1 MKSTKADVIFK
12 DFWRVNEHF
21 ADLFNTVVFHGKEIL
36 KPEILEEMDTDV
48 SGVIEMKDYKETLSR
63 TRDVIKKTA
72 YGVEFVVLGIENQ
85 QHIHYAMPLRH
96 MIYDAMGYLK
106 EYQEIT
112 RNYKG
117 SNIKLSDSDEFLSR
131 MRKEDRM
138 HPIITLTIYTGEK
151 VWDGPCSLKDMIVE
165 MPEEIAAVF
174 SDYKMNL
181 LEVRDSAGYVF
192 RNEDVQSAFEITR
205 EVFAGNFDGI
215 REKYSDKRISSEA
228 LSLIGQM
235 AGSTELIEM
244 GKSMEATN
252 MCTALERL
260 KAEGVEQGI
269 EQGIEQGMEKGVEK
283 TVISMLKKNYPI
295 SEICEITGKTEEEIL
310 KIKEIL

>member
-1 MKSTKADVIFK
+1 MKYTKADVIFK

-72 YGVEFVVLGIENQ
+72 YGVEFVVLRIENQ

-112 RNYKG
+112 RNYKR

-131 MRKEDRM
+131 MRK

-151 VWDGPCSLKDMIVE
+151 AWDGPCSLKDMIVE

-181 LEVRDSAGYVF
+181 LEVRDSAGYAF
-192 RNEDVQSAFEITR
+192 RNEDVQSSFEITR

-215 REKYSDKRISSEA
+215 RERYSDKRISSEA
-228 LSLIGQM
+228 LFLIGQM

-244 GKSMEATN
+244 GKSMEVTN

-260 KAEGVEQGI
+260 KAE
-269 EQGIEQGMEKGVEK
+269 GIEQGMEKGVEK

-310 KIKEIL
+310 KIKETM

>member
-112 RNYKG
+112 RNYKRLDVK
-117 SNIKLSDSDEFLSR
+117 SLDSDEFLSK

-151 VWDGPCSLKDMIVE
+151 AWDGSRSLKDMIVE
-165 MPEEIAAVF
+165 MLEEIADVF

-244 GKSMEATN
+244 GKSMEVTN

-260 KAEGVEQGI
+260 KAE
-269 EQGIEQGMEKGVEK
+269 GIEQGMEKGVEK
-283 TVISMLKKNYPI
+283 TVISMLKKNYLI

-310 KIKEIL
+310 KIKETM

>member
-1 MKSTKADVIFK
+1 MFVERYDRGNAERDC
-12 DFWRVNEHF
+12 
-21 ADLFNTVVFHGKEIL
+21 
-36 KPEILEEMDTDV
+36 
-48 SGVIEMKDYKETLSR
+48 SR
-63 TRDVIKKTA
+63 
-72 YGVEFVVLGIENQ
+72 
-85 QHIHYAMPLRH
+85 
-96 MIYDAMGYLK
+96 
-106 EYQEIT
+106 
-112 RNYKG
+112 
-117 SNIKLSDSDEFLSR
+117 
-131 MRKEDRM
+131 
-138 HPIITLTIYTGEK
+138 
-151 VWDGPCSLKDMIVE
+151 
-165 MPEEIAAVF
+165 F

-192 RNEDVQSAFEITR
+192 QNEDVQSAFEITR

-215 REKYSDKRISSEA
+215 RERYRDKRISSEA

-244 GKSMEATN
+244 GKSMEVTN

-260 KAEGVEQGI
+260 KAEGI

-310 KIKEIL
+310 KIKKTL

>member
-1 MKSTKADVIFK
+1 MHENQILQNGSFRCYTKI
-12 DFWRVNEHF
+12 R
-21 ADLFNTVVFHGKEIL
+21 DLEKG
-36 KPEILEEMDTDV
+36 TDV
-48 SGVIEMKDYKETLSR
+48 SDVIEMKDYKETLSR

-181 LEVRDSAGYVF
+181 LEVRDSAGYAF

-205 EVFAGNFDGI
+205 EVFAGNFAGI
-215 REKYSDKRISSEA
+215 RERYKDKRISSEA

-235 AGSTELIEM
+235 AGSTESMEM
-244 GKSMEATN
+244 GKSMEVTN

-260 KAEGVEQGI
+260 KAE
-269 EQGIEQGMEKGVEK
+269 GIEQGMEKGVEK

-310 KIKEIL
+310 KIKETL

>member
-1 MKSTKADVIFK
+1 
-12 DFWRVNEHF
+12 
-21 ADLFNTVVFHGKEIL
+21 
-36 KPEILEEMDTDV
+36 
-48 SGVIEMKDYKETLSR
+48 
-63 TRDVIKKTA
+63 
-72 YGVEFVVLGIENQ
+72 
-85 QHIHYAMPLRH
+85 
-96 MIYDAMGYLK
+96 
-106 EYQEIT
+106 
-112 RNYKG
+112 
-117 SNIKLSDSDEFLSR
+117 
-131 MRKEDRM
+131 M

-244 GKSMEATN
+244 GKSMEVTN

-310 KIKEIL
+310 KIKETL